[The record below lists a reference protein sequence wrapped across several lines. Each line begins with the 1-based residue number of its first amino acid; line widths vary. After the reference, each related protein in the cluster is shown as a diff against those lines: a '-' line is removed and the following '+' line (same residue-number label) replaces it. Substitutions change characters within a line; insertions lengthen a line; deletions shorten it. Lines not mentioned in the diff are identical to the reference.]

1 MYKNNAVILSDMQI
15 SDIKKLASDTR
26 QFFGVH
32 PVVPIGSDIRLLL
45 EKKGILLCE
54 YPYPDSEG
62 THTYG
67 NITWFKTD
75 DGTITFI
82 GLNTSSYYDEQI
94 FALAHEIYHYSTQTG
109 KAYTPELDYEDEM
122 VEKQADRFAA
132 ELLLPD
138 EALKRTVKDAF
149 AALDMYDVPEN
160 RLLRFAAR
168 IQCDWWLPYQSIINR
183 FYEEKLILREQYDRL
198 YDIDCRS
205 EEGIYRRILR
215 NTDKEI
221 SELLNKKTRSVG
233 ISNRV
238 TEIIIS
244 NYEDGFIDD
253 DEFLKLLKLFDKKPE
268 DFGFDMSIELDDD
281 LRDMKLSEDDE

>member
-1 MYKNNAVILSDMQI
+1 MSKEKAVVLSDIQI
-15 SDIKKLASDTR
+15 SDIKKLASETR
-26 QFFGVH
+26 QFFGVY
-32 PVVPIGSDIRLLL
+32 PKVPIGSDIRLLL

-109 KAYTPELDYEDEM
+109 KAYTPELDYEDDL

-138 EALKRTVKDAF
+138 EALKQSVKETF
-149 AALDMYDVPEN
+149 AALNLFDVSDN
-160 RLLRFAAR
+160 RLLRYTAR

-183 FYEEKLILREQYDRL
+183 FYEENLISQEQYNRL
-198 YDIDCRS
+198 YNVDCRS
-205 EEGIYRRILR
+205 EEGVYRRILK
-215 NTDKEI
+215 NTDSEI

-233 ISNRV
+233 ISNKV

-253 DEFLKLLKLFDKKPE
+253 DEFMKLLKLFEKKPE
-268 DFGFDMSIELDDD
+268 DFGFDMNIEIDED
-281 LRDMKLSEDDE
+281 LQDMKISEDDG